1 MKLVPCNE
9 IELRYVRP
17 KTNLWAVLNE
27 FAHGYHD
34 VMEVTEFT
42 NKNAESCASSM
53 SAAVK
58 RYRFNIQVI
67 KRGERVFLVRKK

>member
-1 MKLVPCNE
+1 MKLIPYTENDLKL
-9 IELRYVRP
+9 IRTR
-17 KTNLWAVLNE
+17 TDLWSVLNE
-27 FAHGYHD
+27 FIDGDHD